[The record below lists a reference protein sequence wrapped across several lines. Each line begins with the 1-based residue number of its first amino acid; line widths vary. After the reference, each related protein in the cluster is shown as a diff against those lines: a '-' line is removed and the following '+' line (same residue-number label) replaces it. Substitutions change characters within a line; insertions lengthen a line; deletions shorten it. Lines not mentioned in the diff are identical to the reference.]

1 VAFDLT
7 AWTVIAVI
15 GYGIGSRVLALLG
28 VERLRTGD
36 RFIIGT
42 WIGIAFTSI
51 ALLGASLFIRL
62 SPEASAVTMFVL
74 AALAAVT
81 TRRVQVVDIHPR
93 EMAEAPV
100 PLVALISGVALAAVG
115 AAALASDPVTL
126 YDSLVYHVGIIRWL
140 HEHGTVPG
148 IALIHNRLGHVSAWF
163 ALGAAFDA
171 GPATNRAANVPLGIA
186 LVLVAM
192 QGAIAAAR
200 IASRRGSEADWFLL
214 LTTAALV
221 WVGVTSSVTSPSP
234 DVVTNVLI
242 VLTAWSMLVVPRA
255 SIARHHAGWRRWLT
269 PRLIPFIL
277 GVAASTMKLFAV
289 PAAAAAGLFYIF
301 GRGDDSGARD
311 AGIRAAICGVLGTCI
326 LAPFLAANLVASGC
340 PLFPSRIGCT
350 ALPWSLGATQAS
362 KYAHYIRNVAQWE
375 SRRSVSSAAELPWIG
390 PWIGAHP
397 LMATLAALAVPLAFA
412 LLRGPRR
419 DGVRS
424 ALLLAVLG
432 LAFAGWQAPAPRFLF
447 SFVLI
452 APALAVA
459 YPLSALNRTSLAH
472 GASDA
477 TASRRAAAGF
487 LAATLVVGFGYAIA
501 SQKLNVR
508 SAVVRHTALFNA
520 GAGELLMP
528 AAPKSPARLY
538 VWRVNDIELVTP
550 VPKPIADTLSFDSAI
565 DDNTAYEQ
573 CSTAPLPCTPYVRSV
588 AARLRTPERGV
599 SGGFVRLDA
608 NVAVDNE
615 ARCIGELLPP
625 VLASV
630 LASAAAR
637 PPTPPHQCGPGIP
650 R

>member
-1 VAFDLT
+1 VAFDLA
-7 AWTVIAVI
+7 AWTIIAVI
-15 GYGIGSRVLALLG
+15 GYGIGSRVLTLLG
-28 VERLRTGD
+28 AERLRTGD

-51 ALLGASLFIRL
+51 ALLGTSLFVRL
-62 SPEASAVTMFVL
+62 SPAASAATVLVL
-74 AALAAVT
+74 AALAAVS
-81 TRRVQVVDIHPR
+81 TRRIPVVDVHPR
-93 EMAEAPV
+93 AVPDAPV
-100 PLVALISGVALAAVG
+100 PLAALVSGVSLAAVG

-163 ALGAAFDA
+163 ALGAAFDS
-171 GPATNRAANVPLGIA
+171 GPATHRAANVPLGIA

-214 LTTAALV
+214 LTMAALV
-221 WVGVTSSVTSPSP
+221 WVGVISSVTSPSP
-234 DVVTNVLI
+234 DVATNILI

-301 GRGDDSGARD
+301 GRGEDSGARD
-311 AGIRAAICGVLGTCI
+311 AGIRVAICGVLGVCI

-350 ALPWSLGATQAS
+350 ALPWSVGATQAA
-362 KYAHYIRNVAQWE
+362 KYAHYIRNVAQWD
-375 SRRSVSSAAELPWIG
+375 SRRSMSSAAELPWIG

-412 LLRGPRR
+412 LVRGPRR

-447 SFVLI
+447 AFVLI

-459 YPLSALNRTSLAH
+459 YPLSALNRTSLTH

-487 LAATLVVGFGYAIA
+487 LAASLVVGFGYAIA
-501 SQKLNVR
+501 SQKLNVW
-508 SAVVRHTALFNA
+508 SAVVRHTALFN
-520 GAGELLMP
+520 GGSGELLMP
-528 AAPKSPARLY
+528 AAPKSPPRLY
-538 VWRVNDIELVTP
+538 VWRVNDIELVTA
-550 VPKPIADTLSFDSAI
+550 VPTPIADTLSFDSAI
-565 DDNTAYEQ
+565 DDNTAFEQ
-573 CSTAPLPCTPYVRSV
+573 CSTAPLPCTPYVGSV
-588 AARLRTPERGV
+588 AARLKSPERGI

-608 NVAVDNE
+608 NVAVDR
-615 ARCIGELLPP
+615 AQCIGELLSP

-630 LASAAAR
+630 LANAAAR
-637 PPTPPHQCGPGIP
+637 APTPPHHCDPGNP